1 MSSDSDS
8 DHPVSAAEEA
18 FQQRQM
24 AVVKRLGAL
33 GVAMI
38 RGVDEDVEPPYSD
51 EVVAD
56 FRIVVITKERTA
68 AIETARRLA
77 VGVFDD
83 SDDDGDSDDDDCG
96 LVMFDTSSG
105 NAVVSNIADAVKKA
119 VAKRSVSSKFDH
131 LLALTYA
138 LQQEDT
144 WARDNEMWEDGDEMQ
159 SACAK
164 LAAAWKKLLGE
175 STNEQLGCDEE
186 FTRPGTEALLE
197 DFGKMLESVGRDT
210 DVSYPF
216 DWKP

>member
-1 MSSDSDS
+1 
-8 DHPVSAAEEA
+8 
-18 FQQRQM
+18 M
-24 AVVKRLGAL
+24 AVVKRLNAL

-56 FRIVVITKERTA
+56 FRIVVITKERAA
-68 AIETARRLA
+68 AIETARRFA

-138 LQQEDT
+138 LHSDDM
-144 WARDNEMWEDGDEMQ
+144 WARDNEMWGEGDEMQ
-159 SACAK
+159 SACEK
-164 LAAAWKKLLGE
+164 LGAAWKKLLANN
-175 STNEQLGCDEE
+175 TNDKLGIDEE

-197 DFGKMLESVGRDT
+197 DFGKMLESVGDGEVT
-210 DVSYPF
+210 YPF

>member
-1 MSSDSDS
+1 MSSSDDS

-18 FQQRQM
+18 FQERQM
-24 AVVKRLGAL
+24 AVVKRLNAL

-56 FRIVVITKERTA
+56 FRIVVITKERAA
-68 AIETARRLA
+68 AIETARRFA
-77 VGVFDD
+77 MGSAFDSDSD
-83 SDDDGDSDDDDCG
+83 SDDDVSG

-105 NAVVSNIADAVKKA
+105 NAVVSNIADAVKRA
-119 VAKRSVSSKFDH
+119 VAKRSVSLKFDH

-138 LQQEDT
+138 LHSDDM
-144 WARDNEMWEDGDEMQ
+144 WARDNEMWGEGDEMQ
-159 SACAK
+159 SACEK
-164 LAAAWKKLLGE
+164 LGAAWKKLLANN
-175 STNEQLGCDEE
+175 TNDKLGIDEE

-197 DFGKMLESVGRDT
+197 DFGKMLESVGK
-210 DVSYPF
+210 DVEVTYPF

>member
-38 RGVDEDVEPPYSD
+38 RVDEDVEPPYSD

-56 FRIVVITKERTA
+56 FRIVVITKERAA
-68 AIETARRLA
+68 AIETARRFA

-138 LQQEDT
+138 LHSDDM
-144 WARDNEMWEDGDEMQ
+144 WARDNEMWGEGDEMQ
-159 SACAK
+159 SACEK
-164 LAAAWKKLLGE
+164 LGAAWKKLLANN
-175 STNEQLGCDEE
+175 TNDKLGVDEE

-197 DFGKMLESVGRDT
+197 DFGKMLESVGDGEVT
-210 DVSYPF
+210 YPF

>member
-1 MSSDSDS
+1 
-8 DHPVSAAEEA
+8 
-18 FQQRQM
+18 M

-56 FRIVVITKERTA
+56 FRIVVITKERAA
-68 AIETARRLA
+68 AIETARRFA

-138 LQQEDT
+138 LHSDDM
-144 WARDNEMWEDGDEMQ
+144 WARDNEMWGEGDEMQ
-159 SACAK
+159 SACEK
-164 LAAAWKKLLGE
+164 LGAEWKKLLANN
-175 STNEQLGCDEE
+175 TNDKLGVDEE

-197 DFGKMLESVGRDT
+197 DFGKMLESVGDGEVT
-210 DVSYPF
+210 YPF